1 MVAALATKATVMAIE
16 MRSIMPG
23 RHWRTSWKPPFR
35 NGQPPHRK
43 MKVPRTGATQAEP
56 AKRGMEKPNHIWT
69 ISL

>member
-1 MVAALATKATVMAIE
+1 MAIE
-16 MRSIMPG
+16 IRSIMPG
-23 RHWRTSWKPPFR
+23 RRSRASSKPPFR

-43 MKVPRTGATQAEP
+43 MKVPRTGAIHAEP